1 MYQGFQDFFDK
12 SLKIFSDMFENY
24 MKQVEKAFSGFHFT
38 NPLFYGEKVNQTE
51 KKETKTETPSEKTV
65 KKNSRN
71 EKKKSVIRIKE

>member
-38 NPLFYGEKVNQTE
+38 NPLFYSEKQNESNKNAKIQTE
-51 KKETKTETPSEKTV
+51 KQVTEKKPVETKR
-65 KKNSRN
+65 KNP
-71 EKKKSVIRIKE
+71 